1 MKRVLLIGGVVVL
14 AAVAAALF
22 YLRSN
27 LDSIVANAIETYGSR
42 SAGVPVRV
50 GSVRLSLTEGKGTIS
65 GLRVGNPEGYASGD
79 AFRLG
84 EITVQVDPKSVTSSP
99 ISVPQIRVI
108 APEVNAELDAKGK
121 SNLQTILDH
130 VQSGAEEAPA
140 EQGEPIRLA
149 IGSFVFEEGML
160 RGDASAVSGREKDVF
175 QTKLPAV
182 RLRNIGGAGGATP
195 AQVSETIL
203 KAFLAQTTKSVA
215 AYQAQRAIEKQVGGS
230 AGKEA
235 GNLLRKVLE

>member
-1 MKRVLLIGGVVVL
+1 MKRVLLIGGVVLLAVVVL
-14 AAVAAALF
+14 ALV

-27 LDSIVANAIETYGSR
+27 LDSIVADAIETYGSR

-50 GSVRLSLTEGKGTIS
+50 GSVELALTEGKGTIR

-99 ISVPQIRVI
+99 VSVPQIRVI

-130 VQSGAEEAPA
+130 VQSGGEAAPA
-140 EQGEPIRLA
+140 EEGEPIRLA
-149 IGSFVFEEGML
+149 IGQFVFEQGKL
-160 RGDASAVSGREKDVF
+160 RGDASAVAGREEDVF
-175 QTKLPAV
+175 ETDLPSVKLS
-182 RLRNIGGAGGATP
+182 NIGGSRGATP
-195 AQVSETIL
+195 AEVSEAVL
-203 KAFLAQTTKSVA
+203 KAFLRQTTRSVA
-215 AYQAQRAIEKQVGGS
+215 AYQAQRAVEKNVGGDV
-230 AGKEA
+230 GKEA
-235 GNLLRKVLE
+235 GKLLRKVFE